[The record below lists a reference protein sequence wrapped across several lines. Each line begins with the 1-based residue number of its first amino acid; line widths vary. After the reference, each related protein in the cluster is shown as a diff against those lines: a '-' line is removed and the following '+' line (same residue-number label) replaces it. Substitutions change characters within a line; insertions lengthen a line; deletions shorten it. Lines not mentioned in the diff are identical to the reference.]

1 MTWRSKFAAAVL
13 TMAGLAGSAH
23 AEGKLNIYNW
33 GNYTNPKLIEKF
45 EKQYNVKVT
54 LTDFDSNDVALAK
67 IKAGG
72 GDFDIVVPT
81 NNFVPIFV
89 EEGLLEE
96 TRPNTMAN
104 FKNIDPRWIDVD
116 FDKGRNYTV
125 PWQWGTTGVTVN
137 TGTYKGDIDTW
148 SIVFDTPAELKG
160 KVDVV
165 PEMNNV
171 IADALAYMGFDPRC
185 NANKTELKKVRDML
199 LAAKA
204 NWLSINYPTIEQYV
218 KGDVMAGVNWSGA
231 SMRARLQNPEIRYGY
246 PKEGFAVWMDNV
258 AVVKGAKNLENAK
271 LFQNFIMDPE
281 NAALISDFAKYANGI
296 KGSEKYLPAEF
307 ATAPEIVMPEGAK
320 AYFLP
325 ACKPEVTALY
335 TAIWTDLTK

>member
-1 MTWRSKFAAAVL
+1 MIRKSRLVAAVL
-13 TMAGLAGSAH
+13 ASLGLAGPAF
-23 AEGKLNIYNW
+23 ADGALNIYNW

-45 EKQYNVKVT
+45 EKQYNIKVT
-54 LTDFDSNDVALAK
+54 TTDFDSNDVALAK

-72 GDFDIVVPT
+72 TDFDIVVPT
-81 NNFVPIFV
+81 SNFVPIFI
-89 EEGLLEE
+89 EQGLLEE
-96 TRPNTMAN
+96 TKPNTMAN
-104 FKNIDPRWIDVD
+104 FGNMDPRWIDVD

-125 PWQWGTTGVTVN
+125 PWQWGTTGVSVN
-137 TGTYKGDIDTW
+137 VGAYKGDIDSW
-148 SIVFDTPAELKG
+148 SIIFDTPAELKG
-160 KVDVV
+160 KVEVV
-165 PEMNNV
+165 PEMNNIV
-171 IADALAYMGFDPRC
+171 ADALAYKGFDPKC
-185 NANKTELKKVRDML
+185 NSNKDELKQVRDLL

-204 NWLSINYPTIEQYV
+204 NWLSINYPTVEQYA
-218 KGDVMAGVNWSGA
+218 KEDVLAGVNWSGA
-231 SMRARLQNPEIRYGY
+231 SMRSRLQNPNIHYGY

-258 AVVKGAKNLENAK
+258 AVVKGAKNIENAK

-296 KGSEKYLPAEF
+296 RGSEKYLPADF

-335 TAIWTDLTK
+335 TAIWTDLAK